1 MFPRTARGTI
11 LNVRHTDLQM
21 FRELIDVRIR
31 SKGVLV
37 DNNPSLN
44 PLLIYFNHS
53 NSVLKRKMITN
64 MVTQCLEITKRMLN

>member
-37 DNNPSLN
+37 DNNPLN